1 MADQK
6 FDIGVLQEIYDAM
19 VEIDDEKPPELTK
32 KALSEGVDI
41 LKIIDALTAGINKVG
56 DKFEAMDCFLP
67 ELIMAA
73 GIMDESMAIL
83 QPELERLDIKTGT
96 PGTIVIANL
105 QGDIHDIGRQIAT
118 VMLRAAGIKVYDLGH
133 DVKPDVAI
141 DKAVEV
147 KADVIGL
154 SSLLTTSLP
163 FSRDMINLLEEQ
175 GLRDQFQVIM
185 GGGAVTPEFSEEI
198 GANGYARDAAHGVRV
213 ISEILAGK

>member
-6 FDIGVLQEIYDAM
+6 FEIGVLQEIYDAM
-19 VEIDDEKPPELTK
+19 VEIDEEKPPELTQ
-32 KALSEGVDI
+32 KALKDGVDV
-41 LKIIDALTAGINKVG
+41 LKIIDALTQGINKVG
-56 DKFEAMDCFLP
+56 DKFEAMECFLP

-73 GIMDESMAIL
+73 NIMDESMAFL
-83 QPELERLDIKTGT
+83 RPELERLDVKAGT
-96 PGTIVIANL
+96 SGTIVIANL

-118 VMLRAAGIKVYDLGH
+118 VMLRAAGITVHDLGH

-141 DKAVEV
+141 EKAVEL
-147 KADVIGL
+147 KADIIGL

-163 FSRDMINLLEEQ
+163 FARDMIKLLGEL
-175 GLRDQFQVIM
+175 GLRDQFKVVM

-198 GANGYARDAAHGVRV
+198 GANGYGRDAAHGVRV

>member
-6 FDIGVLQEIYDAM
+6 FELEVLQQIYDAM

-32 KALSEGVDI
+32 KALSDGVDI
-41 LKIIDALTAGINKVG
+41 LMIIDALTAGINKVG
-56 DKFEAMDCFLP
+56 DKFEAMECFLP

-73 GIMDESMAIL
+73 GIMDSSMAIL

-163 FSRDMINLLEEQ
+163 FSRDMINLLKEL
-175 GLRDQFQVIM
+175 GLRDQFKVIM

-198 GANGYARDAAHGVRV
+198 GADGYARDAAHGVRV
-213 ISEILAGK
+213 ISDLLAGK

>member
-73 GIMDESMAIL
+73 DIMDESMAIL